1 MIANS
6 LPFGPLAYAFIGAY
20 LLSLIGIGWLGRR
33 ARKENSLKDFYLAG
47 PGVGFVVLLLT
58 LYATQY
64 SGNTLFAFTSRG
76 YEQGYLWLTSVQ
88 FMTAILVGFLIFA
101 PKLYRLAR
109 KHGFVTPTDYI
120 DRRFKLPPLNILAAL
135 VMVVSLGN
143 YFLAQL
149 TAMGRAIQGLTA
161 AEGAAADNAFIWG
174 VIVLASIMIVYE
186 SLGGFR
192 AVAWTD
198 VIQGAILAIGFA
210 ILLVMIFV
218 KYGAPSETTRQ
229 LLETAPEKVLPPSGP
244 ALYKWISYIVI
255 FGLGAS
261 LYPHAVQ
268 RIYAAKSGK
277 VLRRSMAVMGF
288 MPLLSTLVAL
298 LVGVTAAVYILDIP
312 DGAATETVLTRVM
325 RDIQSTGWFGYC
337 LVVVIFAAILGAV
350 LSTADSALLS
360 VSSMLTKD
368 IYARFINPNA
378 SQALLTKLGK
388 LISWFLV
395 IALAALA
402 IYLNSLG
409 GEKPTLIQ
417 IMDLKFDMLVQ
428 LAPAFMIGIHWKGL
442 RAWPAFLG
450 MAAGLAVALLMFIL
464 PKMDEQ
470 TFKWIVDINK
480 LGVHRGLYGL
490 ALNVIIAV
498 GGSLLIRRR
507 IGENSPQSA

>member
-1 MIANS
+1 MIADS
-6 LPFGPLAYAFIGAY
+6 LPFGPGAYAFIGLY

-33 ARKENSLKDFYLAG
+33 ARKDNSLKDFYLG
-47 PGVGFVVLLLT
+47 GSGVGFIVLLLT

-64 SGNTLFAFTSRG
+64 SGNTLFAFTSKG
-76 YEQGYLWLTSVQ
+76 FSQGYLWLTSVQ
-88 FMTAILVGFLIFA
+88 FMTAILIGFLIYA

-109 KHGFVTPTDYI
+109 KHSFVTPTDYI
-120 DRRFKLPPLNILAAL
+120 DRRFKLPALNILAAL
-135 VMVVSLGN
+135 IMVVSLGN

-161 AEGAAADNAFIWG
+161 AEGAAANNAFIWG
-174 VIVLASIMIVYE
+174 VVVLAGIMIVYE

-198 VIQGAILAIGFA
+198 VIQGTVLAIGFA

-218 KYGAPSETTRQ
+218 KYGAPSITTQQ
-229 LLETAPEKVLPPSGP
+229 LLATSPEKVLPPTGP
-244 ALYKWISYIVI
+244 DLFKWISYIVI

-277 VLRRSMAVMGF
+277 VLRRSMAVMSF
-288 MPLLSTLVAL
+288 MPLITTLVAL

-325 RDIQSTGWFGYC
+325 LDIQSGGWFGYC
-337 LVVVIFAAILGAV
+337 LVVVVFAAILGAI

-368 IYARFINPNA
+368 IYARFINPKA
-378 SQALLTKLGK
+378 TESSLTKLGK
-388 LISWFLV
+388 IISWVLV
-395 IALAALA
+395 ISLAALA

-409 GEKPTLIQ
+409 GKKPTLIQ

-428 LAPAFMIGIHWKGL
+428 LAPAFMIGINWKGL
-442 RAWPAFLG
+442 RAWPTLLG
-450 MAAGLAVALLMFIL
+450 MAAGLSIALLMFIL
-464 PKMDEQ
+464 PKIDEVE
-470 TFKWIVDINK
+470 FKWISEIYE

-490 ALNVIIAV
+490 ALNVFIAV
-498 GGSLLIRRR
+498 GGSLLLGYRKK
-507 IGENSPQSA
+507 AA